1 MGLYLLSRI
10 FCGVCVHPALWKTR
24 GHVHRRE
31 GVEWGDISVRR
42 TLAEKLCNLAAM
54 NLGRTLF
61 GDKEM
66 FVRILGKKDKL
77 KWSVDE
83 IAACVLVSAM
93 TDQDKEK
100 RG

>member
-1 MGLYLLSRI
+1 
-10 FCGVCVHPALWKTR
+10 
-24 GHVHRRE
+24 
-31 GVEWGDISVRR
+31 
-42 TLAEKLCNLAAM
+42 M